1 MLEHALVFIKVDP
14 TKDKNVLSMLKAR
27 GDVKN
32 VSYLYGPYDAY
43 FELFASSLTD
53 LENLI
58 TNVIRKI
65 PGVRSSMTCFIAD

>member
-32 VSYLYGPYDAY
+32 VHYLYGAYDAY
-43 FELFASSLTD
+43 FELFAASLTD